1 MLMLTP
7 DIVYLAFSN
16 LYNFNDFDHKQKDY
30 EAIGKEKNQTKE
42 SLQTIKGKEFTV
54 YTLYL
59 QHFASLNTHCGS

>member
-1 MLMLTP
+1 MLTP

-42 SLQTIKGKEFTV
+42 SLQTIN
-54 YTLYL
+54 
-59 QHFASLNTHCGS
+59 SP